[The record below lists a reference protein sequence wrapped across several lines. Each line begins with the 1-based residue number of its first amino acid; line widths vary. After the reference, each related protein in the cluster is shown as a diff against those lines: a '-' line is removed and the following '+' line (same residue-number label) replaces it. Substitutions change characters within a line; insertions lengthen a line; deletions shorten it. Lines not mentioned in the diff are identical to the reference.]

1 MTDIF
6 FSRSSLSSLTPEK
19 ITMMTSRSR
28 LVKTLSALTF
38 AGALS
43 AGVFVSRDAAAQYPP
58 PPPEFIATAAP
69 VYYGG
74 HPAYWYNNH
83 WYYRDGVNWRWYDHE
98 PPELYQR
105 RLRGGPGRVVY
116 GRGGGRPIEHGRR

>member
-1 MTDIF
+1 MM
-6 FSRSSLSSLTPEK
+6 FSRSP
-19 ITMMTSRSR
+19 
-28 LVKTLSALTF
+28 LVKTLAALTF

-43 AGVFVSRDAAAQYPP
+43 AGVLVSRDAGAQYRP
-58 PPPEFIATAAP
+58 PPPEFIATAEP

-83 WYYRDGVNWRWYDHE
+83 WFYREGVNWRSYERE

-105 RLRGGPGRVVY
+105 RMHAVPGRVVY
-116 GRGGGRPIEHGRR
+116 GRGGGGYHRR